1 MHEKA
6 RVVWATAIK
15 WPMPL
20 WRLRGRGS
28 FELGG
33 ERLVFC
39 DVARPP
45 TDWWAW
51 LARAGDYERP
61 VIGFLLEAIRP
72 GDVFFDVGAFNGM
85 YSMLAAR
92 RGAHVVAFE
101 PDALAQQRVRRNF
114 AANRVDCELVPCAV
128 GARAGVAHLAAA
140 HAGRLSSHVG
150 DHGEEQVRVITL
162 DDFCRE
168 RGLWPDVLKMD
179 VEGAELDALAGAPAV
194 LARLRAAAVEVHGGD
209 ELPQGLMPPRFAARV
224 LERRWGNVNVAY
236 TAAAADRPDP
246 AA

>member
-1 MHEKA
+1 VIEKA
-6 RVVWATAIK
+6 RVLWASAIK

-20 WRLRGRGS
+20 WRLRGRAS
-28 FELGG
+28 FQIGG

-45 TDWWAW
+45 ADWWAW

-61 VIGFLLEAIRP
+61 VIEFLVDTIRP

-92 RGAHVVAFE
+92 RGARVVAFE
-101 PDALAQQRVRRNF
+101 PDSRAHALARRNI
-114 AANRVDCELVPCAV
+114 ALNGLAGEVVRCAV
-128 GARAGVAHLAAA
+128 GARAGLTHLAPA
-140 HAGRLSSHVG
+140 HAGRLSSHVA
-150 DHGEEQVRVITL
+150 DHGDEHVRVITL
-162 DDFCRE
+162 DEFCAE

-179 VEGAELDALAGAPAV
+179 IEGGERDALAGATSV
-194 LARLRAAAVEVHGGD
+194 LARLRAAAIEAHGSEEV
-209 ELPQGLMPPRFAARV
+209 PPGLMPAHFAARV

-236 TAAAADRPDP
+236 TAASDGGPGFAA
-246 AA
+246 